1 MQLSSP
7 APFAMLYH
15 LGNQDPYG
23 HEIRQALRKLDISIR
38 TLHEEDL
45 ERSVGSL
52 CGLESSVESLCG
64 PESSVES
71 LCGPESSVGSLCKPE
86 SPVTPGPLAPS
97 CADRSDRSPTP
108 DFPFLLMAFF
118 PEDLLDQL
126 LHAMKEASIRIP
138 YKAVLTKT
146 NCTYRLHKLMEEV
159 KSEHDTING

>member
-52 CGLESSVESLCG
+52 CGQKSSIGSLCG
-64 PESSVES
+64 PES
-71 LCGPESSVGSLCKPE
+71 
-86 SPVTPGPLAPS
+86 PVTSDPLTPS
-97 CADRSDRSPTP
+97 CTDLPGRSRAP

-146 NCTYRLHKLMEEV
+146 NCTYRLRKLMEEV

>member
-7 APFAMLYH
+7 TPFAMLYH

-52 CGLESSVESLCG
+52 CGLESSV
-64 PESSVES
+64 
-71 LCGPESSVGSLCKPE
+71 GSLCKPE
-86 SPVTPGPLAPS
+86 SPVTPGPLTPS
-97 CADRSDRSPTP
+97 CTDLPDRSPTP

-118 PEDLLDQL
+118 PENLLDQL

-146 NCTYRLHKLMEEV
+146 NCTYRLRKLMEEV